1 MPFAASCLGHES
13 SLFFSSSSVSTL
25 YPLPPHYSHLVAVRG
40 GVGVGWGCPSSG
52 VPLVQVMHHCL
63 FSGVY
68 CAVLEN
74 KWDSPVVTPQASRVP
89 VSTLH
94 HGLPGF
100 LGLQLKPG
108 CEFPCKATT
117 AVHCGA
123 SPVLGRVLWLVAFS
137 GTASQVGSGHVPS
150 RTKEWV

>member
-1 MPFAASCLGHES
+1 
-13 SLFFSSSSVSTL
+13 
-25 YPLPPHYSHLVAVRG
+25 
-40 GVGVGWGCPSSG
+40 
-52 VPLVQVMHHCL
+52 MHHCL
-63 FSGVY
+63 FSGVCY
-68 CAVLEN
+68 AVLED

-89 VSTLH
+89 FSTLR

-123 SPVLGRVLWLVAFS
+123 SPVLGRVSGWLPFQGQQARWAPDTFLQGRNMGIDRKGLLSSLGRMGKTEGELWAW
-137 GTASQVGSGHVPS
+137 QRGS
-150 RTKEWV
+150 